1 MQIFK
6 YWNRNYPLS
15 QKTHKNQKIII
26 RFFRFICNYE
36 MEKFATLQEIIE
48 IYCISRKL
56 VRDILRHYKVDCYK
70 KEDEIYIN
78 LKEFHKVYTTKYNP
92 VLFTISEEKKQEE
105 RKFIIENKISKTFFN
120 IFSEPVNCKQN
131 LRKMVMAYAE

>member
-6 YWNRNYPLS
+6 YRNRNYTLS

-56 VRDILRHYKVDCYK
+56 VRDILRHYRVDCYK
-70 KEDEIYIN
+70 QENEIYIN

-92 VLFTISEEKKQEE
+92 VLFTISEEKKKEE
-105 RKFIIENKISKTFFN
+105 RKFIIENKINRTFLN
-120 IFSEPVNCKQN
+120 IFSSPVDYKKKLKNIA
-131 LRKMVMAYAE
+131 MAYAG